1 FHAFSMKPQKDHST
15 GNSGSSAAGHISEAV
30 NEGLVNGYNF
40 TNTFKMS
47 KPSPFYTFFKERNGP
62 KGYDYSRPNLND

>member
-30 NEGLVNGYNF
+30 NEGLVNGYLGTLHF
-40 TNTFKMS
+40 LLQL
-47 KPSPFYTFFKERNGP
+47 FFVRSQIKNILALECTLELVHH
-62 KGYDYSRPNLND
+62 DM